1 VLVLLA
7 SLAPIGQ
14 GLNVTLVPPHRGAVS
29 TIVADFTTEVA
40 VNELWVTL
48 PPEFTPHRC
57 PGQGYSM
64 CSSNTSLT
72 LSDGVAHYNV
82 SHSLQAQGTGLKLLF
97 PTTVTINGTASVAVT
112 NVLLANRCEEV
123 QYLLQAM
130 HCTDDYWGVKRCIE
144 KYRAGNMASTG
155 KPEGCSLCT
164 ACKASPYGL
173 WDCEH
178 DGVRVMMPVDSTT
191 CPSYAAIPKSSYP

>member
-1 VLVLLA
+1 MGWRSPPTFLHSTTKCMPRCEGSCKNQCKSNVGCVAGAACVVCGTFYVTTMALL
-7 SLAPIGQ
+7 SG
-14 GLNVTLVPPHRGAVS
+14 VPPSPA
-29 TIVADFTTEVA
+29 
-40 VNELWVTL
+40 L
-48 PPEFTPHRC
+48 
-57 PGQGYSM
+57 
-64 CSSNTSLT
+64 SSPLM
-72 LSDGVAHYNV
+72 
-82 SHSLQAQGTGLKLLF
+82 
-97 PTTVTINGTASVAVT
+97 PRAS
-112 NVLLANRCEEV
+112 
-123 QYLLQAM
+123 QAM